1 MLRANQRP
9 PSVLGAA
16 DDPFTQALRPPEFE
30 TDSQRIARLE
40 QEVEAKR
47 ISDAIDEEIRR
58 DKERFKRSKQDVKVR
73 SKYSL
78 ESTSLNARLQL
89 LLLGQAESGKSTLQK
104 QFQLLHSPASLE
116 SERASWKIVILFNV
130 ARSIRRILEALDTW
144 GHLVE
149 AGGDGTRTP
158 SPETE
163 YASSSSSSS
172 TLRTSQL
179 RVRLSPL
186 VAAETILAERLS
198 GGLKV
203 AGSGKG
209 GVFVRSGWQTTT
221 IGKGKGKA
229 KHPANNPEEME
240 TDDLVLDV
248 AKMLTAGRD
257 DIVQLRNHP
266 TVAKLV
272 EKKKL
277 RLEEWAELYDESTL
291 SFHTLISNFASASWT
306 RLGESRI
313 GTTSQQ

>member
-1 MLRANQRP
+1 MYY
-9 PSVLGAA
+9 
-16 DDPFTQALRPPEFE
+16 
-30 TDSQRIARLE
+30 
-40 QEVEAKR
+40 
-47 ISDAIDEEIRR
+47 ISILI
-58 DKERFKRSKQDVKVR
+58 
-73 SKYSL
+73 
-78 ESTSLNARLQL
+78 NIWIQL

-130 ARSIRRILEALDTW
+130 ARSIRRILEALDAW

-149 AGGDGTRTP
+149 SSGDETRTP
-158 SPETE
+158 SPDPD

-172 TLRTSQL
+172 TPRTSHL
-179 RVRLSPL
+179 RMRLSPI

-203 AGSGKG
+203 VGSGKG

-229 KHPANNPEEME
+229 KLPSSNPEEME

-257 DIVQLRNHP
+257 DIIQLRNHP

-277 RLEEWAELYDESTL
+277 RLEEWAELYVKITL
-291 SFHTLISNFASASWT
+291 FLRTHVSEPTSAF
-306 RLGESRI
+306 
-313 GTTSQQ
+313 